1 MAGGLIPTRMANGAG
16 KVPVRLYYAAS
27 GDATAIFIGDPVIKI
42 TDAAN
47 SSVLATAVGVHKV
60 GSLNKVS
67 KATMGDGNAITG
79 VVVGI
84 EPVIND
90 LSVNYRKA
98 STAMVVMVADHP
110 DTLFAVEAESAIT
123 NAIGKN
129 CVFKDE
135 GGSTATGL
143 SGVVINN
150 SSDGPAADAS
160 NQATIIG
167 LVLRSGND
175 VSDADALYE
184 VKITNHT
191 EAQQNLAIGI

>member
-1 MAGGLIPTRMANGAG
+1 MAGGLIPTRMSNGSS
-16 KVPVRLYYAAS
+16 KIPVRQYYAAA
-27 GDATAIFIGDPVIKI
+27 GDATAIFIGDLVIKVN
-42 TDAAN
+42 AATN
-47 SSVLATAVGVHKV
+47 SSVLTSAVGTHKI
-60 GSLNKVS
+60 GSLNKVT

-90 LSVNYRKA
+90 LTVNYRKA

-123 NAIGKN
+123 NAVGLN

-135 GGSTATGL
+135 NGSTSTGL

-150 SSDGPAADAS
+150 SSDVPAADAS

-167 LVLRSGND
+167 LVLRPGND
-175 VSDADALYE
+175 ASDADALYE